1 MKKDGLRLNYY
12 KIGPIVGGLVNRYGE
27 RKIVIIG
34 AAISGMAF
42 LLSVASPN
50 IYVFMLIYG
59 GLGGIGRVYS
69 AAITTN
75 SKFYFKASE

>member
-1 MKKDGLRLNYY
+1 M
-12 KIGPIVGGLVNRYGE
+12 NRYGE
-27 RKIVIIG
+27 RKIVVIG

-69 AAITTN
+69 ATPTN
-75 SKFYFKASE
+75 SKVYFKASE